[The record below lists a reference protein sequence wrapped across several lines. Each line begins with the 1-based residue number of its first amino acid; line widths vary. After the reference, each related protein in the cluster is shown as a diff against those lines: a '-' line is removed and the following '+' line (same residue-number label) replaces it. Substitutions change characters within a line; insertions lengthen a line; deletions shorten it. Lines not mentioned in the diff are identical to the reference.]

1 MTRHPDNPG
10 EGDRTIELNER
21 VRRFL
26 DGGPHAVVGA
36 SRDRAKYGNK
46 GLRAYLQNGRKAY
59 PVNPNAEEVEGS
71 KCFPDLAALPER
83 VHGVSVITPPEVT
96 ESVVAEAARLGIAHL
111 WLQPGAES
119 EAALALAGA
128 AGMSVIAGGPCLL
141 VTLRY
146 RER

>member
-1 MTRHPDNPG
+1 VTRHPDNPG

-46 GLRAYLQNGRKAY
+46 VLRAYLQDGRKAY